1 MALEQRL
8 GAREGDYIDI
18 WEKGILDRGEI
29 KS

>member
-8 GAREGDYIDI
+8 GAREGDYTDI